1 MTYPP
6 PPPPGPPLGWTPPPG
21 PPPPGWAAPPGP
33 PTGGGGKTPL
43 ILLLS
48 AVVVMVVALGGVTVW
63 WLLQPDDSTPGPVAA
78 PTSTPRQTTGSPEP
92 TRRPR
97 TTTAPPPRSESPN
110 AQLMALLS
118 AGHDSSNCEPISPPA
133 GTSIATVDCGQ
144 ATSPGGP
151 ASTRYSLFGDQA
163 ALDDAFNEAVLLNA
177 ENLECPGSGV
187 DSPTTWNYTETPD
200 QIAGQI
206 ACGTYNDRA
215 DVVWTNDAGLLLAD
229 AQGPDLEELHN
240 WWLQYG

>member
-6 PPPPGPPLGWTPPPG
+6 PPPPGPPPGWTPPPG

-33 PTGGGGKTPL
+33 PTGGGGNTPL

-48 AVVVMVVALGGVTVW
+48 AVVVMVVALGGVAVW
-63 WLLQPDDSTPGPVAA
+63 WLLQPDDSTAGPVAA
-78 PTSTPRQTTGSPEP
+78 RTSTPPQTTGSPEP

-97 TTTAPPPRSESPN
+97 TTTAPPPSESPN

-151 ASTRYSLFGDQA
+151 VSTRYSLFADQT
-163 ALDDAFNEAVLLNA
+163 ALDDAFNEAVLMNA
-177 ENLECPGSGV
+177 EILECPGSGV

-229 AQGPDLEELHN
+229 AQGPDLGELHN

>member
-1 MTYPP
+1 MV
-6 PPPPGPPLGWTPPPG
+6 
-21 PPPPGWAAPPGP
+21 
-33 PTGGGGKTPL
+33 
-43 ILLLS
+43 I
-48 AVVVMVVALGGVTVW
+48 VVVLGGIGVW
-63 WLLQPDDSTPGPVAA
+63 WLLQPDDSATGPVAA
-78 PTSTPRQTTGSPEP
+78 PSTSAPPTTTGSPEP
-92 TRRPR
+92 TRRTR
-97 TTTAPPPRSESPN
+97 TTTAPPPRGESFD

-151 ASTRYSLFGDQA
+151 VSTRYSLFADQA
-163 ALDDAFNEAVLLNA
+163 ALDDAFNEAVLMNA
-177 ENLECPGSGV
+177 EILECPGSGV

-229 AQGPDLEELHN
+229 AQGPDLEALHN